1 MSLWEE
7 VKEAYIFCIQYKAS
21 PQSAKVEEW
30 SGVVWCLKYVVKVC
44 NSSNINKKI
53 LFHQELLYFAQ
64 VW

>member
-30 SGVVWCLKYVVKVC
+30 SGVVFEVC
-44 NSSNINKKI
+44 GKS
-53 LFHQELLYFAQ
+53 
-64 VW
+64 V